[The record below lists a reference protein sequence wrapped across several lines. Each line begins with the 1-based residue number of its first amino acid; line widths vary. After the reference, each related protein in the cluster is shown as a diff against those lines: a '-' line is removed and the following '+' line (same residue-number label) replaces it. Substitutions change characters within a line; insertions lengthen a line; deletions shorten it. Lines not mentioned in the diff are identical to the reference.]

1 MTVIMLTIAASSS
14 PWFLPVIAGA
24 ALADSIN
31 PCAFSILFLTIAFLF
46 SLGKDRRFI
55 LMAGGSYIL
64 GIALV
69 YTLIGVGLL
78 QVMSVFQ
85 IPNVM
90 AKFGAIILALYA
102 AIGLA
107 NELFPRFPLK
117 LKIPTGA
124 HPIIAK
130 VVHKGSVP
138 AALLLGV
145 LVGMFEFPC
154 TGGPYLFVLSLL
166 HDQARF
172 WSGFWYLITYNLIFV
187 SPLIVILA
195 LASSRTALD
204 KVERIRKLETKRGR
218 IILDAALLAIGLV
231 ILLS

>member
-1 MTVIMLTIAASSS
+1 MLTLAASSS

-31 PCAFSILFLTIAFLF
+31 PCAFSILFLTITFLF

-55 LMAGGSYIL
+55 VKAGSAYIA

-78 QVMSVFQ
+78 RVMSVFQ

-90 AKFGAIILALYA
+90 AKFGAIILIAYSI
-102 AIGLA
+102 IGII
-107 NELFPRFPLK
+107 NEFFPRFPLN
-117 LKIPTGA
+117 LQIPTAA
-124 HPIIAK
+124 HPTIAK
-130 VVHKGSVP
+130 VVHRGTVP

-166 HDQARF
+166 HDQATF
-172 WSGFWYLITYNLIFV
+172 WSGFAYLLAYNLIFV
-187 SPLIVILA
+187 FPLVLILA
-195 LASSRTALD
+195 MASSKTALD
-204 KVERIRKLETKRGR
+204 KAERIRKLETKRGR
-218 IILDAALLAIGLV
+218 IILDLVLLAVGAL
-231 ILLS
+231 ILFM